1 MTFESA
7 QGILKLY
14 CWQCVLI
21 DNLWSRYL
29 HFNGIFF
36 FFKQEFPLEFH
47 SFINIISWD
56 QTSVYGV
63 SYILPGFPWL
73 TIWMASCVI
82 YSKPSGDTNLLKS
95 RLEQAFCTLFPDEWK
110 NCKNSYPIWIDL
122 NSVTVN
128 NKVWWCSLIPVPWVN
143 AAFSGYSLLNLFL
156 LTLFPYRGVCSGSSE
171 IWSGYTHGSWHLVSV
186 SRFIWATGV
195 SWPFFLLISLIKG
208 G

>member
-1 MTFESA
+1 MY
-7 QGILKLY
+7 GIP
-14 CWQCVLI
+14 
-21 DNLWSRYL
+21 YL
-29 HFNGIFF
+29 
-36 FFKQEFPLEFH
+36 
-47 SFINIISWD
+47 
-56 QTSVYGV
+56 
-63 SYILPGFPWL
+63 LPGFPWL

-95 RLEQAFCTLFPDEWK
+95 LFEQAFCTLFPDEWK
-110 NCKNSYPIWIDL
+110 SSYPIWIDL

-143 AAFSGYSLLNLFL
+143 AAFSGYSFLNLSL

-208 G
+208 GWEVGVGGGQQSWRKRNQIKDDSERWETRRGTFHNSIPSILVCFVVAYVCFSF